1 MTRPLRVLHVIPAVA
16 DRYGGP
22 SQTVVRLGR
31 ALAARGIEVTLA
43 STDAD
48 GTGRLG
54 VPLASMTEFGGL
66 PAIFFERRHSES
78 FKYAPGLSRW
88 LHAGVTGYDVVHVHA
103 VFSHASISAARSSWK
118 RCVPYVL
125 RPLGTLT
132 PWAMSQKAL
141 RKRAITELVGRRMV
155 RRAAAVHYT
164 TLAERQLTEAVV
176 GPTAGVV
183 IPLGVDDAWVA
194 GTLASAENRERVML
208 TVGRLHPVK
217 NLEGVIAAFHQ
228 LAGTAEGADWRLVIA
243 GEGEAEY
250 QRRLVEAAAAGAGRD
265 RIAFVGWLDEDA
277 KREWLDRSAVLVQPS
292 HLESFGVS
300 IAEALARGVPA
311 IVTPAVGLAADIADA
326 RAGWVSDPNSEA
338 LAATMRAVVTDAGAR
353 EKAGRAALALAAG
366 FTWREAARRLES
378 VYAKASE
385 RLGAPNG
392 SGLPAADAVRA
403 ER

>member
-1 MTRPLRVLHVIPAVA
+1 MIPAVA
-16 DRYGGP
+16 ERYGGP

-48 GTGRLG
+48 GPGRLP

-66 PAIFFERRHSES
+66 PAIFFERRRSES

-88 LHAGVTGYDVVHVHA
+88 LRAEVSRYDVVHVHG
-103 VFSHASISAARSSWK
+103 VLSHASISAARSSWK

-132 PWAMSQKAL
+132 PWALSQKPL
-141 RKRAITELVGRRMV
+141 RKRAMTELVGRRMV

-164 TLAERQLTEAVV
+164 TLAERQLTESVM

-194 GTLASAENRERVML
+194 EVQASGTTREQVML

-217 NLEGVIAAFHQ
+217 NLDGVIAAFHQ

-250 QRRLVEAAAAGAGRD
+250 RRMLVEAASAGAGRD
-265 RIAFVGWLDEDA
+265 RIAFVGWLGEDS

-326 RAGWVSDPNSEA
+326 QAGWVSDPNTEA

-353 EKAGRAALALAAG
+353 DRAGRAARELAAG
-366 FTWREAARRLES
+366 FTWSEAARRLER
-378 VYAKASE
+378 VYAEASQGLAASHE
-385 RLGAPNG
+385 
-392 SGLPAADAVRA
+392 SGLAAADAMKA